1 MAHLL
6 LFDLPGGNDFG
17 VVDDAVALGHRL
29 TLLTADAGH
38 YQRLGDPAWH
48 RIQRVIE
55 VRPWTPT
62 RLRDAAAAIHHE
74 DPFEALLCL
83 IDIRIVDA
91 SVLAQDLGLPFL
103 SPAAARLLRDKAAV
117 RSALRAH
124 GIPQPPF
131 AEVGGAAGLRAA
143 VADLGLPLIVKPADG
158 YGSQDVT
165 LLRSA
170 GEVDRT
176 CAALE
181 AAGDGATDYG
191 FGVRASRRLLVKRYV
206 EGAMVGCDLF
216 VRGTRRVFLG
226 VNAKERF
233 APPSFA
239 FRGSC
244 FPSRRH
250 DVAMLERHANRLL
263 DAVGFDFGACH
274 IEMILGPEGPVLV
287 EINPRLVSAQIPFQM
302 GYAFG
307 RSIYAELIGLHRGE
321 PLDDLAALRPQAFS
335 TIRWLVADTEGI
347 LEGIDLPADETPAVQ
362 RVVLLRRP
370 GDAVRPPRH
379 NGDRIGYVIA
389 TAAREDD
396 ADAAAEAY
404 LAATRIRVGTPAP
417 IVAAGAGAPPIPSR
431 MQLS

>member
-17 VVDDAVALGHRL
+17 IVDDACALGHRL
-29 TLLTADAGH
+29 TLFTADAGH
-38 YQRLGDPAWH
+38 YRRLGDPAWH
-48 RIQRVIE
+48 RIHRVVE
-55 VRPWTPT
+55 VQPWTAG
-62 RLRDAAAAIHHE
+62 RLHDAAAAIHRA
-74 DPFEALLCL
+74 DPFEALICL

-91 SVLAQDLGLPFL
+91 SVLAQALGLPFL

-117 RSALRAH
+117 RAALQAQ

-131 AEVGGAAGLRAA
+131 TGIGDAADLRAA

-165 LLRSA
+165 LLRTPDD
-170 GEVDRT
+170 VDRL
-176 CAALE
+176 CAALDAQGD
-181 AAGDGATDYG
+181 AATEYG
-191 FGVRASRRLLVKRYV
+191 FGVRSSRRLLVERHV
-206 EGAMVGCDLF
+206 EGDMVGCDLF
-216 VRGTRRVFLG
+216 VRGAHRIFLG
-226 VNAKERF
+226 VNAKQRF

-250 DVAMLERHANRLL
+250 DIVPLARYANRLL

-274 IEMILGPEGPVLV
+274 IEMILGPDGPVLV

-307 RSIYAELIGLHRGE
+307 RSIYAELIGLHRGA
-321 PLDDLAALRPQAFS
+321 PLNDLAALRPQAFS
-335 TIRWLVADTEGI
+335 TIRWLVADAEGI
-347 LEGIDLPADETPAVQ
+347 LEGIDLPTHDAPAVQ
-362 RVVLLRRP
+362 RVVLLRGP
-370 GDAVRPPRH
+370 GDGVRPPRH

-389 TAAREDD
+389 TGSREHD
-396 ADAAAEAY
+396 ADAAAESY
-404 LAATRIRVGTPAP
+404 VAATRIRIGT
-417 IVAAGAGAPPIPSR
+417 AGPLRAR
-431 MQLS
+431 

>member
-6 LFDLPGGNDFG
+6 LFDLPGGNDFA

-29 TLLTADAGH
+29 TLFTADAGH
-38 YQRLGDPAWH
+38 YRRLGDPAWQRIH
-48 RIQRVIE
+48 RVVE
-55 VRPWTPT
+55 VRPWTPE
-62 RLRDAAAAIHHE
+62 RLRDAAAAIDLE
-74 DPFEALLCL
+74 DPFAGLICL

-91 SVLAQDLGLPFL
+91 SMLAHRLGLPFL

-117 RSALRAH
+117 RAALQAH
-124 GIPQPPF
+124 GIAQPPF
-131 AEVGGAAGLRAA
+131 AEIGGAAQLRAA
-143 VADLGLPLIVKPADG
+143 VTDLGLPLIVKPADG

-165 LLRSA
+165 LLRTSDD
-170 GEVDRT
+170 VDRL
-176 CAALE
+176 CVALAAD
-181 AAGDGATDYG
+181 DGATDYG
-191 FGVRASRRLLVKRYV
+191 FGVRASRRLLVERYI
-206 EGAMVGCDLF
+206 EGALVGCDCF
-216 VRGTRRVFLG
+216 VRGPHRVFLG

-250 DVAMLERHANRLL
+250 DVAMLEHHANRLL

-274 IEMILGPEGPVLV
+274 IEMILGPDGPVLV

-307 RSIYAELIGLHRGE
+307 RSIYAELIDLHRGQ
-321 PLDDLAALRPQAFS
+321 PLDGLAALRPQAFS
-335 TIRWLVADTEGI
+335 TIRWLVADAEGI
-347 LEGIDLPADETPAVQ
+347 LEAIDLPAHDAPAVQ

-379 NGDRIGYVIA
+379 NGDRLGYVIA
-389 TAAREDD
+389 TGSRQDD

-404 LAATRIRVGTPAP
+404 LAATRVRVRTPAP
-417 IVAAGAGAPPIPSR
+417 IVAAGAGVPPIPSR

>member
-17 VVDDAVALGHRL
+17 IVDDACALGHRL

-38 YQRLGDPAWH
+38 YRRLGDPAWQ
-48 RIQRVIE
+48 RIQRVVE
-55 VRPWTPT
+55 VRPWTPEC
-62 RLRDAAAAIHHE
+62 LRDAAAAIHHA
-74 DPFEALLCL
+74 DRFEALICL
-83 IDIRIVDA
+83 IDIRVVDA

-117 RSALRAH
+117 RAALRTH

-131 AEVGGAAGLRAA
+131 AEIGGGAELRTA
-143 VADLGLPLIVKPADG
+143 VAELGLPLIVKPADG

-165 LLRSA
+165 LLRMPDD
-170 GEVDRT
+170 VDRL
-176 CAALE
+176 CAALD
-181 AAGDGATDYG
+181 ARSDAATDYG
-191 FGVRASRRLLVKRYV
+191 FGVRARGRLLVERYV
-206 EGAMVGCDLF
+206 TGAMVGCDLF
-216 VRGTRRVFLG
+216 VQGSRRIFLG

-244 FPSRRH
+244 FPSQRH
-250 DVAMLERHANRLL
+250 DVAVLERYAGRLL

-274 IEMILGPEGPVLV
+274 IEMILGPDGPVLV
-287 EINPRLVSAQIPFQM
+287 EINPRLVSAQIPYQM

-307 RSIYAELIGLHRGE
+307 RSIYAELIRLHQGE
-321 PLDDLAALRPQAFS
+321 PLDDLAALSPQAFS
-335 TIRWLVADTEGI
+335 TIRWMVADAEGI
-347 LEGIDLPADETPAVQ
+347 LEGIDLPTHDAPAVQ
-362 RVVLLRRP
+362 RVVLLRSP

-379 NGDRIGYVIA
+379 NADRIGYVVA
-389 TAAREDD
+389 TAPREGD

-404 LAATRIRVGTPAP
+404 LAATRIRITAH
-417 IVAAGAGAPPIPSR
+417 
-431 MQLS
+431 